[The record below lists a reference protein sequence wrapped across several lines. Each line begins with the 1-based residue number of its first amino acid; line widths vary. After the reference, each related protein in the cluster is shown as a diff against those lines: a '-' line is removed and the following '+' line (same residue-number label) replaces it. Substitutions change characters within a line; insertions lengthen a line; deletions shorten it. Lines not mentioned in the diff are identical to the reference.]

1 VADCGRHRA
10 PNEQTVHSSLDLP
23 PASRLLG
30 MTCSYGK
37 ERVPSYVH
45 EAASAFYLMRLRLL
59 ALLENE
65 QSPGTTDA

>member
-1 VADCGRHRA
+1 
-10 PNEQTVHSSLDLP
+10 LP